1 MANDGRYKDTRRLI
15 REKMHVLE
23 DFDICKKDDE
33 NTKKKLEEAIANN
46 PNRDPREVLD
56 YYCRPI
62 IQSKVNS
69 WN

>member
-1 MANDGRYKDTRRLI
+1 MANDGRYKDIQRLI
-15 REKMHVLE
+15 REKMNVLQ
-23 DFDICKKDDE
+23 DFYICKKDDQE
-33 NTKKKLEEAIANN
+33 MRRKLKEAIQNN

-69 WN
+69 WK

>member
-1 MANDGRYKDTRRLI
+1 MANDGRYKDIQRLI
-15 REKMHVLE
+15 REKMNVLE
-23 DFDICKKDDE
+23 DFDICKKDDQE
-33 NTKKKLEEAIANN
+33 MRRKLKEAIQNN

-69 WN
+69 WK

>member
-1 MANDGRYKDTRRLI
+1 MDNDGRYKDIQRLI
-15 REKMHVLE
+15 REKMNVLQ
-23 DFDICKKDDE
+23 DFYICKKDDQE
-33 NTKKKLEEAIANN
+33 MHRKLEEAIQNN

-62 IQSKVNS
+62 IQSKVDS

>member
-1 MANDGRYKDTRRLI
+1 MANDGRYKDIQRLI
-15 REKMHVLE
+15 REKMNVLQ
-23 DFDICKKDDE
+23 DFYICKKDDQE
-33 NTKKKLEEAIANN
+33 MRRKLKEAIQNN